1 MGSRLFGYNS
11 GATVSGASQSGN
23 LAVSNDSRGGGSVQ
37 WWNGPDED
45 LGYVIGY
52 TDTTGLRK
60 ANGTLI
66 GGNAVGFIRT
76 LTKTDAEF
84 LSLSNSLTGQG
95 FMTAS
100 VAVNWLNTNG
110 YYTSYS
116 VDTDAQAF
124 ITAAGITDSTQKTAI
139 NTLVVGLKADGIWT
153 KMQAIYP
160 FVGGSAST
168 HKWNLKDP
176 RDLNA
181 AYRLTFNGGWTH
193 NSNGITGNGTN
204 AYAESYYFPITINTI
219 GTYNRTAIINNQ
231 SLLGSAFTGIDNDGY
246 QTNPIGL
253 VLRNNSVSPG
263 YNGTLFSAGTPAPAA
278 ITVSRTSADGAT
290 AIKVYRNG
298 TQNSTGDNSEWQ
310 LLVTSGA
317 LVSSMIIGATRQDD
331 YDYDGF
337 LIGTNYYSYST
348 ANIAFAFM
356 GDIALTGTEVTNL
369 NTRIQAFQTTLGR
382 QV

>member
-1 MGSRLFGYNS
+1 
-11 GATVSGASQSGN
+11 
-23 LAVSNDSRGGGSVQ
+23 
-37 WWNGPDED
+37 
-45 LGYVIGY
+45 
-52 TDTTGLRK
+52 
-60 ANGTLI
+60 
-66 GGNAVGFIRT
+66 
-76 LTKTDAEF
+76 
-84 LSLSNSLTGQG
+84 
-95 FMTAS
+95 MTAS